1 MTQWWS
7 IVLAIACVLLDSEQS
22 LAAESKSQP
31 DGLNIHV
38 CIYIGCSSVGDVRLV
53 ESPYSGTVQYCYSA
67 SADTGEWIG
76 VCSMGDSATLSQ
88 IVCRQVLNNTN
99 ADDGMN
105 VCTCIYT

>member
-1 MTQWWS
+1 MS
-7 IVLAIACVLLDSEQS
+7 V
-22 LAAESKSQP
+22 
-31 DGLNIHV
+31 
-38 CIYIGCSSVGDVRLV
+38 YIGCSSVGDVRLV

-76 VCSMGDSATLSQ
+76 VCSMGDTATLSQ

-105 VCTCIYT
+105 VCTCIYA

>member
-1 MTQWWS
+1 M
-7 IVLAIACVLLDSEQS
+7 
-22 LAAESKSQP
+22 
-31 DGLNIHV
+31 
-38 CIYIGCSSVGDVRLV
+38 GDVRLV

-99 ADDGMN
+99 EDDGM
-105 VCTCIYT
+105 CLLYAGYSQ